1 MSDDDDD
8 FDVEV
13 ADTRL
18 GALRM
23 DPWVDFPVAF
33 LGFASRVLNAT
44 ADLASDIQVTLA
56 LHANWRLERQAL
68 IESTSRSIE
77 MLDSVP
83 LTED

>member
-1 MSDDDDD
+1 MDNDDED
-8 FDVEV
+8 FDVEI
-13 ADTRL
+13 AETRF

-44 ADLASDIQVTLA
+44 ADLANDLQVTLA
-56 LHANWRLERQAL
+56 LHANWRMERQAM

-77 MLDSVP
+77 MLDTAPV
-83 LTED
+83 ED